1 MVTAAVVSVP
11 AEVVRWFT
19 TAAHWHGDAGVPH
32 RLTEHVL
39 MSVAAVVVA
48 AAVGLPAGIWLG
60 HRGRGGA
67 LAINL
72 ANVGRAVPSL
82 AILALAQQAIGLS
95 GWPGF
100 GARPAFIAL
109 VALAVPP
116 LVTNAYVGMQGVDRD
131 VVEAAR
137 GMGMTGGELLWR
149 VELPIAL
156 PLVMAGVR
164 TAAVQVVAT
173 ATLAAVT
180 AWGGLG
186 RYIVDGFGRRDN
198 AQIVAGALLVGL
210 LALVTELGLGRLQ
223 RVIVSEG
230 LRPAGRASRRWGPAG
245 RVGVGEEPA
254 AAAA

>member
-1 MVTAAVVSVP
+1 MSLPADVV
-11 AEVVRWFT
+11 EWFT
-19 TAAHWHGDAGVPH
+19 TAEHWRGDFGVPH
-32 RLTEHVL
+32 RLTEHAL
-39 MSVAAVVVA
+39 MSLAAVA
-48 AAVGLPAGIWLG
+48 AAVVIGLPLGIWLG

-72 ANVGRAVPSL
+72 SNIGRAIPSL
-82 AILALAQQAIGLS
+82 AILALVQQAIGLS

-100 GARPAFIAL
+100 GARPAFVAL

-116 LVTNAYVGMQGVDRD
+116 LVTNAYVGMRGVDRD

-137 GMGMTGGELLWR
+137 GMGMSGGELLWR

-186 RYIVDGFGRRDN
+186 RFIVDGFGQQDN

-210 LALVTELGLGRLQ
+210 MALVTELGLGLLQ
-223 RVIVSEG
+223 RTVVSEG
-230 LRPAGRASRRWGPAG
+230 LRADARPVDEAL
-245 RVGVGEEPA
+245 A
-254 AAAA
+254 AA

>member
-1 MVTAAVVSVP
+1 MSLP
-11 AEVVRWFT
+11 AELVEWFT
-19 TAAHWHGDAGVPH
+19 TAEHWQGDFGVPH
-32 RLTEHVL
+32 RLTEHAL
-39 MSVAAVVVA
+39 MSVAAVL
-48 AAVGLPAGIWLG
+48 AAVVIGLPAGVWLG

-67 LAINL
+67 VAINL

-82 AILALAQQAIGLS
+82 AILALTQQAIGLG

-100 GARPAFIAL
+100 GARPAFVAL

-116 LVTNAYVGMQGVDRD
+116 LVTNAYIGMRGVDRD

-137 GMGMTGGELLWR
+137 GMGMTGAELLRR

-156 PLVMAGVR
+156 PLVMAGLR

-186 RYIVDGFGRRDN
+186 RFIVDGFGQQDN

-210 LALVTELGLGRLQ
+210 MALATELALAGLQ
-223 RVIVSEG
+223 RAVVSEG
-230 LRPAGRASRRWGPAG
+230 LRAERI
-245 RVGVGEEPA
+245 RVDEALA
-254 AAAA
+254 AA

>member
-1 MVTAAVVSVP
+1 VSLPADVV
-11 AEVVRWFT
+11 EWFT
-19 TAAHWHGDAGVPH
+19 TAEHWRGDFGVPH
-32 RLTEHVL
+32 RLTEHAL
-39 MSVAAVVVA
+39 MSGAAVLAAVVI
-48 AAVGLPAGIWLG
+48 GLPLGIWLG

-82 AILALAQQAIGLS
+82 AILALTQQAIGLS

-100 GARPAFIAL
+100 GARPAFVAL

-116 LVTNAYVGMQGVDRD
+116 LVTNAYVGMRGVDRD

-149 VELPIAL
+149 VEVPIAL
-156 PLVMAGVR
+156 PLILAGLR

-186 RYIVDGFGRRDN
+186 RFIVDGFGQQDN

-210 LALVTELGLGRLQ
+210 LALITELGLAALQ
-223 RVIVSEG
+223 RRVVSEG
-230 LRPAGRASRRWGPAG
+230 LRAQHRPVDEALA
-245 RVGVGEEPA
+245 VA
-254 AAAA
+254 A

>member
-1 MVTAAVVSVP
+1 MSLP
-11 AEVVRWFT
+11 AEVVDWFI
-19 TAAHWHGDAGVPH
+19 TAEHWRGDFGVPH
-32 RLTEHVL
+32 RLTEHVI
-39 MSVAAVVVA
+39 MSGAAVLAAVVIA
-48 AAVGLPAGIWLG
+48 LPLGLWLG

-82 AILALAQQAIGLS
+82 AILALTQQAIGLS

-100 GARPAFIAL
+100 GARPAFVAL

-137 GMGMTGGELLWR
+137 GMGMTGRELLFR

-156 PLVMAGVR
+156 PLLMAGLR

-186 RYIVDGFGRRDN
+186 RYIVDGFGQQDD
-198 AQIVAGALLVGL
+198 AQIVAGALLVAL
-210 LALVTELGLGRLQ
+210 LALITELVLGRVQ
-223 RVIVSEG
+223 RAVVSQG
-230 LRPAGRASRRWGPAG
+230 LRTDAARVAEAPAVVTA
-245 RVGVGEEPA
+245 
-254 AAAA
+254 

>member
-1 MVTAAVVSVP
+1 MSIVADVV
-11 AEVVRWFT
+11 EWFT
-19 TAAHWHGDAGVPH
+19 TAEHWRGDFGVPH
-32 RLTEHVL
+32 RLTEHAL
-39 MSVAAVVVA
+39 MSLAAVA
-48 AAVGLPAGIWLG
+48 AALVIGLPLGIWLG

-67 LAINL
+67 LAINIS
-72 ANVGRAVPSL
+72 NVGRAIPSL
-82 AILALAQQAIGLS
+82 AILALVQQAIGLS

-100 GARPAFIAL
+100 GARPAFVAL

-116 LVTNAYVGMQGVDRD
+116 LVTNAYVGMRGVDRD

-149 VELPIAL
+149 VEVPIAL

-186 RYIVDGFGRRDN
+186 RFIVDGFGQQDN

-210 LALVTELGLGRLQ
+210 MALFTEVGLGLLQ
-223 RVIVSEG
+223 RAVVSKG
-230 LRPAGRASRRWGPAG
+230 LRAGVPPVDEAL
-245 RVGVGEEPA
+245 A
-254 AAAA
+254 AA

>member
-1 MVTAAVVSVP
+1 MSIA
-11 AEVVRWFT
+11 AEVVEWFT
-19 TAAHWHGDAGVPH
+19 TAEHWRGDMGVPH
-32 RLTEHVL
+32 RLTEHGL
-39 MSVAAVVVA
+39 MSAGALAVALVI
-48 AAVGLPAGIWLG
+48 GLPLGIWLG

-67 LAINL
+67 LAINIS
-72 ANVGRAVPSL
+72 NIGRAIPSL
-82 AILALAQQAIGLS
+82 AILALVQQAIGLS

-100 GARPAFIAL
+100 GARPALVAL

-116 LVTNAYVGMQGVDRD
+116 LVTNAYVGMRGVDRD

-156 PLVMAGVR
+156 PLIMAGVR

-186 RYIVDGFGRRDN
+186 RFIVDGFGQRDN
-198 AQIVAGALLVGL
+198 AQIVAGALLVGV
-210 LALVTELGLGRLQ
+210 LALVTELVLARLQ
-223 RVIVSEG
+223 RAMVSEG
-230 LRPAGRASRRWGPAG
+230 LRAGVAPVDQSL
-245 RVGVGEEPA
+245 A
-254 AAAA
+254 AA

>member
-1 MVTAAVVSVP
+1 MSLAADVVD
-11 AEVVRWFT
+11 WFT
-19 TAAHWHGDAGVPH
+19 TAEHWRGDFGVPH
-32 RLTEHVL
+32 RLTEHAL
-39 MSVAAVVVA
+39 MSAGALAVALVI
-48 AAVGLPAGIWLG
+48 GLPLGIWLG

-67 LAINL
+67 LAINVS
-72 ANVGRAVPSL
+72 NIGRAIPSL
-82 AILALAQQAIGLS
+82 AILALVQQAIGLS

-100 GARPAFIAL
+100 GARPALVAL

-116 LVTNAYVGMQGVDRD
+116 LVTNAYVGMREVDAD

-186 RYIVDGFGRRDN
+186 RFIVDGFGQRDN

-210 LALVTELGLGRLQ
+210 MALVTELVLARLQ
-223 RVIVSEG
+223 RAIVSEG
-230 LRPAGRASRRWGPAG
+230 LRADPGP
-245 RVGVGEEPA
+245 VNETLA
-254 AAAA
+254 AA

>member
-1 MVTAAVVSVP
+1 MSLP
-11 AEVVRWFT
+11 GEVMDWFT
-19 TAAHWHGDAGVPH
+19 TAEHWRGDFGVPH
-32 RLTEHVL
+32 RLTEHAL
-39 MSVAAVVVA
+39 MSAGALA
-48 AAVGLPAGIWLG
+48 AALIIGLPLGVWLG

-67 LAINL
+67 LAINIS
-72 ANVGRAVPSL
+72 NIGRAIPSL
-82 AILALAQQAIGLS
+82 AILALVQQAIGLS

-100 GARPAFIAL
+100 GARPALVAL

-116 LVTNAYVGMQGVDRD
+116 LVTNAYVGMRGVDRD
-131 VVEAAR
+131 VVEAAK

-186 RYIVDGFGRRDN
+186 RFIVDGFGQRDN

-210 LALVTELGLGRLQ
+210 LALVTELGLARLQ
-223 RVIVSEG
+223 RAIVSEG
-230 LRPAGRASRRWGPAG
+230 LRADVPPVDESL
-245 RVGVGEEPA
+245 A
-254 AAAA
+254 AA

>member
-1 MVTAAVVSVP
+1 VSLPGEVVEWFTAA
-11 AEVVRWFT
+11 E
-19 TAAHWHGDAGVPH
+19 HWRGDFGVPH

-39 MSVAAVVVA
+39 MSVTAVA
-48 AAVGLPAGIWLG
+48 AAAAVALPVGIWLG

-100 GARPAFIAL
+100 GARPACVAL

-116 LVTNAYVGMQGVDRD
+116 LVTNAYVGTRGVDPD

-137 GMGMTGGELLWR
+137 GMGMTGREVLWR
-149 VELPIAL
+149 VEMPIAL
-156 PLVMAGVR
+156 PLVMAGLR

-186 RYIVDGFGRRDN
+186 RYIVDGFGQQDDV
-198 AQIVAGALLVGL
+198 QIVAGALLVGL
-210 LALVTELGLGRLQ
+210 LALMTELGLGRLQ
-223 RVIVSEG
+223 RALVSEG
-230 LRPAGRASRRWGPAG
+230 LQPGQV
-245 RVGVGEEPA
+245 RVEDEPA
-254 AAAA
+254 VMAA

>member
-1 MVTAAVVSVP
+1 MSLP
-11 AEVVRWFT
+11 AEVVEWFT
-19 TAAHWHGDAGVPH
+19 TAEHWQGEFGVPH
-32 RLTEHVL
+32 RLAEHAL
-39 MSVAAVVVA
+39 MSLSAVVA
-48 AAVGLPAGIWLG
+48 AIVIGLPVGIWLG

-67 LAINL
+67 VAINL
-72 ANVGRAVPSL
+72 ANVGRAIPSL
-82 AILALAQQAIGLS
+82 AILALTQQAIGLS

-100 GARPAFIAL
+100 GARPAFVAL

-116 LVTNAYVGMQGVDRD
+116 LVTNAYVGMRGVDRD

-137 GMGMTGGELLWR
+137 GMGMTGTELLRR

-156 PLVMAGVR
+156 PLIMAGAR

-186 RYIVDGFGRRDN
+186 RFIVDGFGQQDN

-210 LALVTELGLGRLQ
+210 MALVTELTLARVQ
-223 RVIVSEG
+223 RAVVSEG
-230 LRPAGRASRRWGPAG
+230 LRAEQI
-245 RVGVGEEPA
+245 RVDEALA
-254 AAAA
+254 AA

>member
-1 MVTAAVVSVP
+1 MSLPADVV
-11 AEVVRWFT
+11 EWFT
-19 TAAHWHGDAGVPH
+19 TAEHWRGEFGVPH
-32 RLTEHVL
+32 RVAEHAL
-39 MSVAAVVVA
+39 MSLGALAVALAI
-48 AAVGLPAGIWLG
+48 GLPLGIWLG

-67 LAINL
+67 VAINL
-72 ANVGRAVPSL
+72 SNIGRAVPSL
-82 AILALAQQAIGLS
+82 AILALVQQAIGLS

-100 GARPAFIAL
+100 GARPALVAL

-116 LVTNAYVGMQGVDRD
+116 LVTNAYVGMRGVDRD

-137 GMGMTGGELLWR
+137 GMGMTAGELLWR

-186 RYIVDGFGRRDN
+186 RFIVDGFGQQDN

-210 LALVTELGLGRLQ
+210 MALVAELGLGRLQ
-223 RVIVSEG
+223 RRVVSEG
-230 LRPAGRASRRWGPAG
+230 LRAQQRPVDEALK
-245 RVGVGEEPA
+245 A
-254 AAAA
+254 A

>member
-1 MVTAAVVSVP
+1 MSIAADVV
-11 AEVVRWFT
+11 EWFT
-19 TAAHWHGDAGVPH
+19 TAEHWRGEFGVPH
-32 RLTEHVL
+32 RLTEHAL
-39 MSVAAVVVA
+39 MSAGALAVALVI
-48 AAVGLPAGIWLG
+48 GLPLGIWLG

-67 LAINL
+67 LAINIS
-72 ANVGRAVPSL
+72 NIGRAIPSL
-82 AILALAQQAIGLS
+82 AILALVQQAIGLS

-100 GARPAFIAL
+100 GARPALVAL

-186 RYIVDGFGRRDN
+186 RFIVDGFGQRDN
-198 AQIVAGALLVGL
+198 AQIVAGALLVGV
-210 LALVTELGLGRLQ
+210 LALITELLLSRLQ
-223 RVIVSEG
+223 RALVSEG
-230 LRPAGRASRRWGPAG
+230 LRADVRPVDESL
-245 RVGVGEEPA
+245 A
-254 AAAA
+254 AA

>member
-1 MVTAAVVSVP
+1 MSLP
-11 AEVVRWFT
+11 AEVVEWFT
-19 TAAHWHGDAGVPH
+19 AAEHWRGDFGVPH
-32 RLTEHVL
+32 RLAEHAL
-39 MSVAAVVVA
+39 MSVAAVA
-48 AAVGLPAGIWLG
+48 AAVVIGLPVGIWLG

-67 LAINL
+67 VAINL

-100 GARPAFIAL
+100 GARPAFVAL

-116 LVTNAYVGMQGVDRD
+116 LVTNAYVGMRGVDRD

-137 GMGMTGGELLWR
+137 GMGMTGTELLRR

-156 PLVMAGVR
+156 PLIMAGVR

-186 RYIVDGFGRRDN
+186 RFIVDGFGQQDN

-210 LALVTELGLGRLQ
+210 MALVTELTLAGVQ
-223 RVIVSEG
+223 RAVVSDG
-230 LRPAGRASRRWGPAG
+230 LRAETI
-245 RVGVGEEPA
+245 RVDEALA
-254 AAAA
+254 AA

>member
-1 MVTAAVVSVP
+1 VSV
-11 AEVVRWFT
+11 AADVVEWFT
-19 TAAHWHGDAGVPH
+19 TAEHWRGDFGVPH
-32 RLTEHVL
+32 RLAEHAL
-39 MSVAAVVVA
+39 MSAGALGVALLI
-48 AAVGLPAGIWLG
+48 GLPLGIWLG

-67 LAINL
+67 LAINVS
-72 ANVGRAVPSL
+72 NIGRAIPSL
-82 AILALAQQAIGLS
+82 AILALVQQAIGLS

-100 GARPAFIAL
+100 GARPALVAL
-109 VALAVPP
+109 IALAVPP
-116 LVTNAYVGMQGVDRD
+116 LVTNAYVGMRGVDRD

-186 RYIVDGFGRRDN
+186 RFIVDGFGQRDN

-210 LALVTELGLGRLQ
+210 LALVTEVGLGGLQ
-223 RVIVSEG
+223 RMVVSEG
-230 LRPAGRASRRWGPAG
+230 LRGGQRPVDEALK
-245 RVGVGEEPA
+245 A
-254 AAAA
+254 A

>member
-1 MVTAAVVSVP
+1 MSLP
-11 AEVVRWFT
+11 AEVLEWFT
-19 TAAHWHGDAGVPH
+19 TAEHWRGDFGVPH
-32 RLTEHVL
+32 RLTEHAL
-39 MSVAAVVVA
+39 MSTAAVVAAVVI
-48 AAVGLPAGIWLG
+48 GLPVGIWLG

-67 LAINL
+67 VAINL

-82 AILALAQQAIGLS
+82 AILALTQQAIGLS

-100 GARPAFIAL
+100 GARPAFVAL

-116 LVTNAYVGMQGVDRD
+116 LVTNAYVGMRGVDRD

-137 GMGMTGGELLWR
+137 GMGMTGTELLRR

-156 PLVMAGVR
+156 PLIMAGVR

-186 RYIVDGFGRRDN
+186 RFIVDGFGQQDN

-210 LALVTELGLGRLQ
+210 MALVTELTLARVQ
-223 RVIVSEG
+223 RAVVSEG
-230 LRPAGRASRRWGPAG
+230 LRAEQI
-245 RVGVGEEPA
+245 RVDEALA
-254 AAAA
+254 AA

>member
-1 MVTAAVVSVP
+1 MSILVDVGD
-11 AEVVRWFT
+11 WFT
-19 TAAHWHGDAGVPH
+19 TAAHWHGDFGVPH
-32 RLTEHVL
+32 RVVEHAL
-39 MSVAAVVVA
+39 MSA
-48 AAVGLPAGIWLG
+48 AAVLAAMVIGLPLGIWLG

-67 LAINL
+67 VAINL
-72 ANVGRAVPSL
+72 TNVGRAIPSL
-82 AILALAQQAIGLS
+82 AILALTQQAIGLS

-100 GARPAFIAL
+100 GARPAFVAL

-116 LVTNAYVGMQGVDRD
+116 LVTNAYVGMRGVDAD

-137 GMGMTGGELLWR
+137 GMGMTEGDLLRR

-186 RYIVDGFGRRDN
+186 RFIVDGFGQQDN

-210 LALVTELGLGRLQ
+210 MALVTELVLARVQ
-223 RVIVSEG
+223 RALVSEG
-230 LRPAGRASRRWGPAG
+230 LQGGQLRIDEAMT
-245 RVGVGEEPA
+245 A
-254 AAAA
+254 A

>member
-1 MVTAAVVSVP
+1 MSIVADVVD
-11 AEVVRWFT
+11 WFT
-19 TAAHWHGDAGVPH
+19 DPGHWRGDFGVPH
-32 RLTEHVL
+32 RMAEHAL
-39 MSVAAVVVA
+39 MSAGALA
-48 AAVGLPAGIWLG
+48 AALVIGLPLGIWLG
-60 HRGRGGA
+60 HRGKGGT

-72 ANVGRAVPSL
+72 SNVGRAVPSL
-82 AILALAQQAIGLS
+82 AILALVQQAIGLS

-100 GARPAFIAL
+100 GARPALVAL

-116 LVTNAYVGMQGVDRD
+116 LVTNAYVGMRGVDAD

-137 GMGMTGGELLWR
+137 GMGMTGAGLLWR

-186 RYIVDGFGRRDN
+186 RFIVDGFGQRDN

-210 LALVTELGLGRLQ
+210 LALVTELALARLQ
-223 RVIVSEG
+223 RAIVSEG
-230 LRPAGRASRRWGPAG
+230 LRAELRPVDEAL
-245 RVGVGEEPA
+245 A
-254 AAAA
+254 AA

>member
-1 MVTAAVVSVP
+1 MTIVADVV
-11 AEVVRWFT
+11 EWFT
-19 TAAHWHGDAGVPH
+19 TAEHWRGDFGVPH
-32 RLTEHVL
+32 RLTEHAL
-39 MSVAAVVVA
+39 MSLAAVA
-48 AAVGLPAGIWLG
+48 AALVIGLPLGIWLG
-60 HRGRGGA
+60 HRRRGGA
-67 LAINL
+67 VAINVS
-72 ANVGRAVPSL
+72 NVGRAIPSL
-82 AILALAQQAIGLS
+82 AILALVQQAIGLS

-100 GARPAFIAL
+100 GARPAFVAL

-116 LVTNAYVGMQGVDRD
+116 LVTNAYVGMRGVDRD

-149 VELPIAL
+149 VEVPIAL

-186 RYIVDGFGRRDN
+186 RFIVDGFGQQDN

-210 LALVTELGLGRLQ
+210 MALVTELGLGLLQ
-223 RVIVSEG
+223 RAVVSEG
-230 LRPAGRASRRWGPAG
+230 LRAGVPPVDEAL
-245 RVGVGEEPA
+245 A
-254 AAAA
+254 AA

>member
-1 MVTAAVVSVP
+1 MSLL
-11 AEVVRWFT
+11 AEVVDWFT
-19 TAAHWHGDAGVPH
+19 TAEHWRGEFGVPH
-32 RLTEHVL
+32 RLTEHAL
-39 MSVAAVVVA
+39 MSAGALAVALVI
-48 AAVGLPAGIWLG
+48 GLPLGIWLG

-67 LAINL
+67 LAINIS
-72 ANVGRAVPSL
+72 NIGRAIPSL
-82 AILALAQQAIGLS
+82 AILALVQQAIGLS

-100 GARPAFIAL
+100 GARPALVAL

-116 LVTNAYVGMQGVDRD
+116 LVTNAYVGMRGVDRD

-156 PLVMAGVR
+156 PLIMAGVR

-186 RYIVDGFGRRDN
+186 RFIVDGFGQRDN
-198 AQIVAGALLVGL
+198 AQIVAGALLVGV
-210 LALVTELGLGRLQ
+210 LALVTELVLARLQ
-223 RVIVSEG
+223 RAMVSEG
-230 LRPAGRASRRWGPAG
+230 LQGDVAPVDQSL
-245 RVGVGEEPA
+245 A
-254 AAAA
+254 AA

>member
-1 MVTAAVVSVP
+1 MSLP
-11 AEVVRWFT
+11 AEVVEWFT
-19 TAAHWHGDAGVPH
+19 TAEHWQGDFGVPH
-32 RLTEHVL
+32 RLTEHAL
-39 MSVAAVVVA
+39 MSLAAVVA
-48 AAVGLPAGIWLG
+48 ATAIGLPLGIWLG

-67 LAINL
+67 VAINL
-72 ANVGRAVPSL
+72 TNVGRAIPSL
-82 AILALAQQAIGLS
+82 AILALAQQAIGLR

-100 GARPAFIAL
+100 GSRPAFIAL

-116 LVTNAYVGMQGVDRD
+116 LVTNAYVGMRGVDRD

-137 GMGMTGGELLWR
+137 GMGMTGGELLRR

-186 RYIVDGFGRRDN
+186 RFIVDGFGQQDN
-198 AQIVAGALLVGL
+198 AQIVAGAVLVGL
-210 LALVTELGLGRLQ
+210 MALVTELVLAGIQ
-223 RVIVSEG
+223 RAVVSDG
-230 LRPAGRASRRWGPAG
+230 LRADQVQVDEAL
-245 RVGVGEEPA
+245 A
-254 AAAA
+254 AA